1 MISFSENPIPQEMFR
16 NGRPVD
22 PIFLPVEELYIRFDR
37 IDGENVDPACIK
49 AHPVQSVNRSKY
61 SKAEW
66 VLLSRYPQFLNW
78 GYGSFKVS
86 DIPESITS
94 EFGITH
100 FFKVEHAPLDD
111 NYSHSEVRAYKN
123 RKIVG
128 RKNDAIRLKYRVIL
142 SQRIIILKMPEI
154 N

>member
-1 MISFSENPIPQEMFR
+1 MISFSENHIPREMFR
-16 NGRPVD
+16 NGRPID
-22 PIFLPVEELYIRFDR
+22 PVFLPDEELYIRFDR

-49 AHPVQSVNRSKY
+49 APVQSVNRSKY

-66 VLLSRYPQFLNW
+66 VLVARYPQFIDW
-78 GYGSFKVS
+78 GYGSFKVC

-123 RKIVG
+123 GELVR
-128 RKNDAIRLKYRVIL
+128 RKNDVIRLKYRVIL

-154 N
+154 Y

>member
-1 MISFSENPIPQEMFR
+1 MISFSEHSIPHEMFR
-16 NGRPVD
+16 NGRPID
-22 PIFLPVEELYIRFDR
+22 PNFLPDEELYIRFDR

-49 AHPVQSVNRSKY
+49 APVQSVNRSKY
-61 SKAEW
+61 SRAEW
-66 VLLSRYPQFLNW
+66 VLLARYPQFLDW

-94 EFGITH
+94 EFNITH
-100 FFKVEHAPLDD
+100 FYTVEHAPLDD

-123 RKIVG
+123 GELVR

-142 SQRIIILKMPEI
+142 SQKIIILKLPEI
-154 N
+154 F